1 MSETFIPFDP
11 KKVPATVII
20 TGGTT
25 TRTRQYQGSSLV
37 DVVVSEPLVADQNK
51 LMQDFEGFT
60 ADYRKALSQKLKSA
74 GYYRGYITGKP
85 TMDLQEAYFDAY
97 SDLNAYTR
105 QKFTSLPGAAQQT
118 TPVDNL
124 ESFLSKQTPDD
135 VSGNGYGGSGE
146 KITKIQQQTKFNP
159 DSIEASID
167 KVFRDLTGSGAT
179 KAQIAKYTKNIQK
192 QLADPKNLAQIEYK
206 SMGGG
211 LQRQITTQ
219 AAFNPEAYL
228 IEEVSKGDPAKASS
242 IMGFYEVFNKFIGRG

>member
-1 MSETFIPFDP
+1 MADTFIPFDP

-25 TRTRQYQGSSLV
+25 SKTKQYQGSTLV

-51 LMQDFEGFT
+51 LLQDFEGFT

-74 GYYRGYITGKP
+74 GYYRGDVTGKP
-85 TMDLQEAYFDAY
+85 TMKLQQAYFDAY

-105 QKFTSLPGAAQQT
+105 QKFTALPGAAQQT
-118 TPVDNL
+118 QQVDNL
-124 ESFLSKQTPDD
+124 DTFLSNQITDD
-135 VSGNGYGGSGE
+135 GSGSD
-146 KITKIQQQTKFNP
+146 KITKIQQQRKLSP

-179 KAQIAKYTKNIQK
+179 KAQIAKYTKNIQT
-192 QLADPKNLAQIEYK
+192 QLANPKNLAQTEYK
-206 SMGGG
+206 DMGGG
-211 LQRQITTQ
+211 VQRQIVTE
-219 AAFNPEAYL
+219 AAFDPETYL

-242 IMGFYEVFNKFIGRG
+242 VMGFYEVFNKFIGRG